1 MILIA
6 IGANLPGRD
15 GLSPAVTCK
24 KAAELLQQLDRL
36 TFVALSGWY
45 RTRAWP
51 NADQPD
57 YCNGVIRL
65 EGAADPAELLD
76 TCMSLET
83 RFLRV
88 REQANSPRTLDLDLI
103 DVNGMIRTSP
113 DPILPHPRAHL
124 RGFVL
129 RPIMDVA
136 PGWRHPVMRQGVSTL
151 LSDLPPQH
159 VLPWEEPG

>member
-6 IGANLPGRD
+6 IGANLPGP
-15 GLSPAVTCK
+15 GGVSPLETCK
-24 KAAELLQQLDRL
+24 KAASLLRTLNLL

-45 RTRAWP
+45 RTQALP
-51 NADQPD
+51 AGDQPD

-65 EGAADPAELLD
+65 EGAADPAALLA
-76 TCMSLET
+76 TCLSLEAQ
-83 RFLRV
+83 FLRV
-88 REQANSPRTLDLDLI
+88 RERANGPRTLDLDVL
-103 DVNGMIRTSP
+103 DVNGIVRDSP

-136 PGWRHPVMRQGVSTL
+136 PGWRHPVLRQSVSTL

-159 VLPWEEPG
+159 VVPWDAED

>member
-6 IGANLPGRD
+6 IGANLPGPD
-15 GLSPAVTCK
+15 GSSPFETCK
-24 KAAELLQQLDRL
+24 KAAELLQQLNRL
-36 TFVALSGWY
+36 SFVALSGWY

-65 EGAADPAELLD
+65 EGAADPADLLGA
-76 TCMSLET
+76 CMSLEA

-88 REQANSPRTLDLDLI
+88 REQANGPRTLDLDLI

-159 VLPWEEPG
+159 VVPWEEPS